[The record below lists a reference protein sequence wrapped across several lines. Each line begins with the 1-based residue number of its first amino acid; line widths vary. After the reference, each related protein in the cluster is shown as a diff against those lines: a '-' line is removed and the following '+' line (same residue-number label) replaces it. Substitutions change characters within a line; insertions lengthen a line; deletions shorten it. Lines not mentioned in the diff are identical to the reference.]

1 MAVQLSSQFT
11 QFVQFAQRQMDAG
24 NTKAIARDNVC
35 EAPLGGRKITAAS
48 GDKVAPFFGRSEAN
62 KDANNVAR
70 SLFRQAIRDMFGGEN
85 NIPRSVKD
93 AMLLKDYDKGK
104 PLTARRI
111 MAVTRAIVNESEE
124 LAQQLKLAQAKDAA
138 LSDGYS
144 MAEVEKMDR
153 VAGFYAE
160 VAGCTAPEAFKE
172 VSTPGTKANRL
183 MNYGGRFTEN
193 VQNFRDGLRLLDT
206 FTGWFNGVADGLK
219 AIGGAF
225 GKRTDDMNKTMLN
238 ADTAIFRADNLRS
251 VEKFV
256 FEHLAHDASADLSET
271 DGERMFGFENNPAA
285 RFFGLGLNSAC
296 TQTVSQ
302 IPPEKRGTFYAA
314 VNMFYPLADSA
325 AVANTS
331 LHDRNELTHSSDN
344 THVVARVLRNFD
356 KIAEMEAQGTLTL
369 KNLVR
374 LCFPELP
381 QDSACEIAD
390 VAKLVDDFGN
400 AAMKALEAKGKPQML
415 FIQVLNTMTETGC
428 TIDEAVEAATGGKR
442 PQTPKYVS
450 GGTLELSAFDG
461 TTAAGRN
468 QVIADL
474 VRPRNYVDMKTQK
487 SLLAPDD
494 MAFKFRFPG
503 EDEIATNG
511 MEHGKANI
519 PTVLDRIERLCGKAH
534 PVQASSVMT
543 MVTQSGLGILNA
555 GLSAYGIDSNEHCAV
570 DFTLTKDADTGDVTI
585 RYSSP
590 KSLPFSFE
598 WTATVR
604 PDGYVSTT
612 PFQFHD
618 AKQNGNA
625 AIEP

>member
-1 MAVQLSSQFT
+1 MAVQLSTQFT
-11 QFVQFAQRQMDAG
+11 QFVQFAQRQMNAG

-85 NIPRSVKD
+85 GIPQSVKD

-111 MAVTRAIVNESEE
+111 MAVTRAIVNASEE
-124 LAQQLKLAQAKDAA
+124 LAQQLKFAQAKDAA

-160 VAGCTAPEAFKE
+160 AAGCTAPEAFKE
-172 VSTPGTKANRL
+172 VSTPGSKANRL
-183 MNYGGRFTEN
+183 LNYGGRFTEN
-193 VQNFRDGLRLLDT
+193 AQNFRDGLRLLDT
-206 FTGWFNGVADGLK
+206 FSNWFNGVAGGLA
-219 AIGGAF
+219 AISGPF

-238 ADTAIFRADNLRS
+238 ADTAIFRAQNLRS

-256 FEHLAHDASADLSET
+256 FDYLAYDANADLSET
-271 DGERMFGFENNPAA
+271 DGERVFGLERNPAMH
-285 RFFGLGLNSAC
+285 FFGCGLNASC
-296 TQTVSQ
+296 MQTVAQ
-302 IPPEKRGTFYAA
+302 IPPEKRTLFYKAA
-314 VNMFYPLADSA
+314 VMFFPLSETAAQANTPVKEREDAIARADSA
-325 AVANTS
+325 
-331 LHDRNELTHSSDN
+331 LM
-344 THVVARVLRNFD
+344 VARILKNFD
-356 KIAEMEAQGTLTL
+356 KVAELESMGTLSTA
-369 KNLVR
+369 NLVR

-381 QDSACEIAD
+381 EDSACTIAD
-390 VAKLVDDFGN
+390 VRSWIEACETKLEEDY
-400 AAMKALEAKGKPQML
+400 KAGEIGPDQLGAVQN
-415 FIQVLNTMTETGC
+415 VLRETGC
-428 TIDEAVEAATGGKR
+428 AYEEAVAAVKGGKQ
-442 PQTPKYVS
+442 PPVPKYIS
-450 GGTLELSAFDG
+450 TASLGLEAYNG
-461 TTAAGRN
+461 TTAAGRG
-468 QVIADL
+468 QLEQDL
-474 VRPRNYVDMKTQK
+474 VRPFTYKNAETKK
-487 SLLAPDD
+487 NLLGSNEE
-494 MAFKFRFPG
+494 AFNFRFPG
-503 EDEIATNG
+503 EGPIATNG
-511 MEHGKANI
+511 TQQGKANI
-519 PTVLDRIERLCGKAH
+519 KVVCDKIENLCGKVH
-534 PVQASSVMT
+534 PAQASSVMA
-543 MVTQSGLGILNA
+543 MVSQSGLAYLRG
-555 GLSAYGIDSNEHCAV
+555 GLQSHGVMSNEHSPV